1 MRKVRSGPFFNENRR
16 SEADKLQTIFERD
29 VFPRKQER
37 RRRRDG
43 VAFSPN
49 VLLANW
55 MIPTNNKCLW
65 QREREREREKDP
77 PSEMPTVSKEKERKR
92 KKGENV
98 QMRSQIYIWS
108 HFIAAPVSLKDEK
121 LFCKTRIRGK
131 ISSNN
136 LARICAKVACGIHR
150 WTRGVQQATGE
161 YIVRVG
167 QPISSGDSSICLF
180 RISNDW
186 PWHSCIYFWEPGKGK
201 FSRTSYIP
209 ISWTLLT
216 CYSSKSF
223 SPNSWKVLYS
233 SKEDMSI

>member
-1 MRKVRSGPFFNENRR
+1 MFV
-16 SEADKLQTIFERD
+16 T
-29 VFPRKQER
+29 
-37 RRRRDG
+37 
-43 VAFSPN
+43 
-49 VLLANW
+49 
-55 MIPTNNKCLW
+55 T
-65 QREREREREKDP
+65 RERERARKGPAFRDANCLQGEREK
-77 PSEMPTVSKEKERKR
+77 KK

-186 PWHSCIYFWEPGKGK
+186 SWHLCIYFWERGKGK